1 MSRLLNI
8 ALFLGALSFAVIGA
22 TGVDLVGSRT
32 GVGLIGLGVSGLL
45 LTMVR
50 LVKPGIEGRPWL
62 IISVLLGGGYFIWR
76 AMTAGPV
83 GLAVPDLILMLVFLG
98 IYLLVSSSGKGARPY
113 WLSILAMLAVV
124 NVGVAVAQAASGN
137 TFYVWQ
143 AATEIGGF
151 TGGLFGHY
159 NAFASFL
166 NGSVFFFL
174 SYLFFGRNLLLR
186 SGCGL
191 LSVGLIVALV
201 LSSSRGGWVSFIVG
215 GSIWMVLVI
224 LYLRQRKSK
233 MVGVAAIALVLLG
246 VGGVVS
252 SFWVVQK
259 ITDKRVE
266 KYNDETGRTASGRAV
281 TGEVVDGGRLA
292 FQQMA
297 FEVFL
302 DAPVTGKGPRAFSYL
317 ALENWDPDSLELW
330 MGDPEFAH
338 NEYLQVLSDYGL
350 IGFLIIILLVF
361 VHGVL
366 GVTSFLKGDQG
377 DPVLSLWQVGAAG
390 GLVAVLCQSYFSFL
404 FHFPACVALVALQ
417 LGILVSRPVSTSRTA
432 TPAKASG
439 RIVAVLGLGVAG
451 GLLFLGGHLSLSY
464 LRTGVA
470 DQELATAATNDDLL
484 RGLDTLED
492 AGKLGWDPKIYEVVA
507 RRAMSEANAA
517 VKRGQ
522 PAEAKIL
529 NLRAKAALESALKLN
544 PHFSAALA
552 GLPRVEDA
560 LGNHAAAEDG
570 HQKAMKA
577 IWARENSLRPH
588 FHAARSSYLQALKS
602 DDNAATLALL
612 REAERRVLKRREILN
627 KFRELPLEKELRL
640 ELEAWISSH
649 EARRLFLRGN
659 DVWMNARPRNPE
671 LAYALLLE
679 AQKRYQRAEKV
690 VSDKEPRWEKELEQL
705 EINLGY
711 LKAGQFLPAALSE
724 EEIAEVIAT
733 EAGLDSAPTTR

>member
-32 GVGLIGLGVSGLL
+32 GVGLIGLGVSGILL
-45 LTMVR
+45 AMAR
-50 LVKPGIEGRPWL
+50 LVKPEIGGRLWL
-62 IISVLLGGGYFIWR
+62 MILVLLGGGYFIWR
-76 AMTAGPV
+76 AVAAGPV
-83 GLAVPDLILMLVFLG
+83 GLAVPDLILILLFLG
-98 IYLLVSSSGKGARPY
+98 IYLSVSSSGKGARQF
-113 WLSILAMLAVV
+113 WLSLLAVLAV
-124 NVGVAVAQAASGN
+124 ANVGVAVAQAASGN
-137 TFYVWQ
+137 TFHVWQ
-143 AATEIGGF
+143 AAPETGRF

-201 LSSSRGGWVSFIVG
+201 LSGSRGGWVSFVIG
-215 GSIWMVLVI
+215 GAIWMVLVI
-224 LYLRQRKSK
+224 LYLVQRKSR
-233 MVGVAAIALVLLG
+233 MVGVASIALVVFG

-252 SFWVVQK
+252 SFWVIQK
-259 ITDKRVE
+259 ITDKRIE
-266 KYNDETGRTASGRAV
+266 TYNKETGRSA
-281 TGEVVDGGRLA
+281 TGGVRDGGRLA

-302 DAPVTGKGPRAFSYL
+302 DNPVAGKGPRAFSYL
-317 ALENWDPDSLELW
+317 ALEKWDPDSLELW

-350 IGFLIIILLVF
+350 IGFLVIILLVF

-366 GVTSFLKGDQG
+366 GVTSSLKGDQG
-377 DPVLSLWQVGAAG
+377 DPVLSIWQVGAAG
-390 GLVAVLCQSYFSFL
+390 GLVAVLCQSYFSFI

-432 TPAKASG
+432 TPANAPG
-439 RIVAVLGLGVAG
+439 RVV
-451 GLLFLGGHLSLSY
+451 GLLGMGLAAGLIFLGWNLSRSY
-464 LRTGVA
+464 LLAVKAG
-470 DQELATAATNDDLL
+470 QEPATAATNDDLL
-484 RGLDTLED
+484 EGLDALEE

-507 RRAMSEANAA
+507 RRAMFEANAA
-517 VKRGQ
+517 VKRSE
-522 PAEAKIL
+522 PEEAKVF

-560 LGNHAAAEDG
+560 LGNHAAAEEG

-588 FHAARSSYLQALKS
+588 FHAARSSYLQAFKS
-602 DDNAATLALL
+602 DNDAQALKFL
-612 REAERRVLKRREILN
+612 REAERRMLKRREILN
-627 KFRELPLEKELRL
+627 KFRELPWEKEFRL
-640 ELEAWISSH
+640 EFEAWIASH
-649 EARRLFLRGN
+649 EARRLFLHGN

-679 AQKRYQRAEKV
+679 AQKRYQLAEKV
-690 VSDKEPRWEKELEQL
+690 VSDKEPRWDKELKQL
-705 EINLGY
+705 ETNLGY
-711 LKAGQFLPAALSE
+711 LKAGQFRPAPLTGE
-724 EEIAEVIAT
+724 QIEEVIAS
-733 EAGLDSAPTTR
+733 EASLDSAPPTR